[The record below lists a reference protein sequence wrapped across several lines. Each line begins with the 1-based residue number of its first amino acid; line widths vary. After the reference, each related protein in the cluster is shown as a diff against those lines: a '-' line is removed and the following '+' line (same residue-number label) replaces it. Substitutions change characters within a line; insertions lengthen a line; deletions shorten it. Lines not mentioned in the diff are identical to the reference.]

1 MVKKLFSL
9 LALVGLTLSIGC
21 SESDTDSPATGKPA
35 KPQSITVTYEKD
47 GSGALLSIEALNN
60 ATEYVWYLDG
70 ALFVTTEQP
79 SCTVDQSGLYKVAGR
94 NEAGQGEF
102 SDEVQVDFSLVTDA
116 NLLTEEYVPD
126 EAFRTWLNENLAGG
140 SGYYALS
147 DAAAYDGEMILDFQ
161 GEIESLEGIEY
172 FPKLKK
178 LKCDDIISLTS
189 IEPILALSELE
200 YLMITFSKCREFD
213 LTSLTR
219 LEDVYVMANSACQ
232 PDGLKVAG
240 LSNLMSLTCNSNNL
254 TTLDLS
260 GCTAL
265 EELICSYNSLTGESL
280 IMPESAPLSI
290 LSVHTNERLADMDL
304 SKFRSTLTFLNV
316 GGTAFKEL
324 DLTGM
329 TQLEDLDIEECG
341 MSASSLTGLSN
352 CTNLK
357 YLRIDY
363 NDFDVLDVSTLPNL
377 EMLRC
382 DFNRLTSMD
391 LSNNPRLMEVSFQG
405 NELSEITLTNLS
417 QCWYLNIS
425 QNALSKVDLTPC
437 LALEQFFCNG
447 NKLKELENKLVEIK
461 LSEEYDVDRLNGDDF
476 NAYCDEIGRYFY
488 SYDGTGVFVH
498 EFSDEAGTDE
508 PGSEVAQIGDFY
520 YSDGTWSSEMDYGK
534 TPIGIVFQTDV
545 SRIGEAEKEAL
556 MAKGI
561 DTPHGLVISL
571 KAFEESSLLWTGGIF
586 NEDEENPRYDP
597 IDIEGIENYDWAKNC
612 YNDISGLA
620 NSQIIW
626 KLCEG
631 DDLDKTNTY
640 PVFGAAV
647 KFSEQVA
654 APETSTGWFVPSFGQ
669 LYDFFANLAGQKET
683 LANELPLYQD
693 VWYMAEE
700 SVPEALNKWMANVL
714 DSDRTLFEDSF
725 SLWTSSE
732 YSQYNAWNWTIT
744 EEMYVSS
751 AWSDKMTYNSIGAR
765 FVLAF

>member
-21 SESDTDSPATGKPA
+21 SESDTDSFAKPA
-35 KPQSITVTYEKD
+35 KPQPITVTYEND
-47 GSGALLSIEALNN
+47 GSVALLSTEALNN
-60 ATEYVWYLDG
+60 VTVYVWYRDG
-70 ALFVTTEQP
+70 ALFETTEQP
-79 SCTVDQSGLYKVAGR
+79 SCTVDQNGLYKVAGK

-116 NLLTEEYVPD
+116 NLLTEKYVPD
-126 EAFRTWLNENLAGG
+126 EAFRTWLNENLAEG

-147 DAAAYDGEMILDFQ
+147 DAAAYDGEMDLDFQ
-161 GEIESLEGIEY
+161 HEIKSLEGIEY

-189 IEPILALSELE
+189 IEPILSLSELE
-200 YLMITFSKCREFD
+200 YLMITFSKCSEFN
-213 LTSLTR
+213 LTPLTQ
-219 LEDVYVMANSACQ
+219 LKEAYIMANSSCQ
-232 PDGLKVAG
+232 SDGLKVAG
-240 LSNLMSLTCNSNNL
+240 MSNLKYLTCNSNNL
-254 TTLDLS
+254 TTLDMS

-265 EELICSYNSLTGESL
+265 EELICSYNSLTEESL
-280 IMPESAPLSI
+280 IMPETAPLSV
-290 LSVHTNERLADMDL
+290 LSVHTNADLAHMDL
-304 SKFRSTLTFLNV
+304 SRFCSTLTFLNV

-382 DFNRLTSMD
+382 DFNKLTTMD
-391 LSNNPRLMEVSFQG
+391 LSNNSKLMELSFQG
-405 NELSEITLTNLS
+405 NELSEITFTNLS
-417 QCWYLNIS
+417 QCWYINLS
-425 QNALSKVDLTPC
+425 QNALSKVDLTLCP
-437 LALEQFFCNG
+437 ALEQFFCNG
-447 NKLKELENKLVEIK
+447 NKLKELDGTLVEIK
-461 LSEEYDVDRLNGDDF
+461 ISEEYDIERLNGDDF
-476 NAYCDEIGRYFY
+476 NSYCDEIGRYFY

-498 EFSDEAGTDE
+498 EFSDEAGASQPQSDA
-508 PGSEVAQIGDFY
+508 AQIGDFY
-520 YSDGTWSSEMDYGK
+520 YSDGTWSSEMDYDK
-534 TPIGIVFQTDV
+534 TPIGIVFQTDM
-545 SRIGEAEKEAL
+545 SRIGTAEKEAL
-556 MAKGI
+556 SAKGI

-586 NEDEENPRYDP
+586 NESEENPRYDP
-597 IDIEGIENYDWAKNC
+597 IDIDGIENYDWAKNC

-620 NSQIIW
+620 NSQVIW

-669 LYDFFANLAGQKET
+669 LYDFFANLAGQEEALAKELT
-683 LANELPLYQD
+683 LYQD
-693 VWYMAEE
+693 IWYSADV
-700 SVPEALNKWMANVL
+700 SIPETLNKWMEDVL
-714 DSDRTLFEDSF
+714 DTDRTTFTDSF

-732 YSQYNAWNWTIT
+732 YGQYSAWNWTIT
-744 EEMYVSS
+744 EAQYVSS